1 MDLKC
6 CFYVSIGLSICL
18 AIGLYVTNIVF
29 SFKFKFY
36 EFEKDSIILTVNN
49 HLNTRL
55 IYSFSVNDK
64 CPSGYETLKL
74 GTWNGSFTKPAK
86 NYTVF
91 AGKEICVIRKGDI
104 FKELIDAGKI
114 INKTQ
119 DCPGTAKLCGIIDTL
134 NRKLCVDQNEDCPI
148 NKDDIDNFPV
158 NLFTSN
164 QKLDND
170 NKMYLNEEVEET
182 KIMTSIKLSDGFP
195 CIRSN
200 ESRWIS
206 YHADEYTRSE
216 DCSYV
221 KDKNT
226 DDRYVKFE
234 RFRTNKTEL
243 YKDNGLD
250 EFINEKTRQDPTI
263 INLYGGPLIGM
274 KLDKRNF
281 NYEELLSIQ
290 KLVNSCSRVMKVFS
304 IIMLGVLVGP
314 LIGGGGAASG
324 AGTVCVGIFLG
335 LAGVVIVI
343 GFLVDFILCI
353 IIYCNVQR
361 IEWRIVDFSKI
372 CDVYTNEMLKE
383 VVDKYSTNYKFALGI
398 IIVLSLL
405 VFFSISAVVCYRC
418 SS

>member
-1 MDLKC
+1 MELKC

-119 DCPGTAKLCGIIDTL
+119 DCPGTTESCGIIDTL

-170 NKMYLNEEVEET
+170 NKMYLNEEVEEK
-182 KIMTSIKLSDGFP
+182 KIITSIKLSDGFP

-405 VFFSISAVVCYRC
+405 VFFSISAVVFYRC

>member
-1 MDLKC
+1 MELKC

-119 DCPGTAKLCGIIDTL
+119 DCPGTTKSCGIIDTL

-170 NKMYLNEEVEET
+170 NKMYLNEEVEEK

-361 IEWRIVDFSKI
+361 IEWRIGDFSKI

>member
-119 DCPGTAKLCGIIDTL
+119 DCPGTTKSCGIIDTL

-148 NKDDIDNFPV
+148 NKDDIDNFPI

-170 NKMYLNEEVEET
+170 NKMYLNEEVEEK
-182 KIMTSIKLSDGFP
+182 KIITSIKLSDGFP